1 MAENMRPGKDAYKN
15 RKILIIDDQPINHE
29 ILSDILTSNGYEN
42 ILSLYDPHKASDLIP
57 TYDPDIIILDM
68 DMPDISGEKII
79 YNINNSIC
87 SEKPLVVA
95 VFNSAIPDEK
105 NRKLLNRLDNSI
117 DDFLKKPF
125 INEDVITRI
134 KNIAKI
140 SFLQEELKE
149 STKDDVVKPDLVYR
163 YEKDI
168 LKAALYDRRTGFPNS
183 LLLQHRFS
191 QIIEIDEC
199 PSVYTLIIYLKHF
212 DEINNVLG
220 YQNGDKLLMQAAV
233 RLNDMGEKLDFSIN
247 IEENKSLALL
257 QGVSFAMLINAEKLN
272 IPIRKVAEQILNEM
286 QRPFEFQGMSLDIGA
301 LVGISSYPEHGD
313 CYDTLIQHAQIAM
326 EMAFNS
332 LDHYAEY
339 APDIDPYSSRRLS
352 LMTELRNALEN
363 DELELFYQPQIDT
376 LSGGVLGLEALIRWK
391 HPSHGY
397 IPPDEFIPLAEQ
409 TGVIKPL
416 SRWVLNRAL
425 SKCAEFLERGSPLRM
440 SVNISPLNLQEK
452 GLDDYIINLLAS
464 YSLPHDLLVLELTE
478 TAMMIEKS
486 AASEILKSLDEKG
499 VKISVDDFGTGYSS
513 LTYLKQLPLDELKI
527 DKSFVM
533 DMLEDKDDLMIV
545 HATIEMG
552 HNLGLEIV
560 AEGVET
566 EETFWQLRDMGCN
579 TVQGYFFSKP
589 LNSHDLD
596 EKFISGELNVNEY

>member
-1 MAENMRPGKDAYKN
+1 MRPGKDAYKN